1 MVEARKELPLDIW
14 WQVEF
19 SKNPTII
26 KGLKIIGDKR
36 TQVAQ
41 IGSCL
46 VQMRIGGV
54 WKEVAGIK
62 GVKGG
67 EIEITLD
74 APIISDGIKLIF
86 PAGDLP
92 FHNDPVQNGIV
103 RVNEIRL
110 VLLDGKEMFMNEL

>member
-1 MVEARKELPLDIW
+1 MEEVQKNSHKIFGGKLR
-14 WQVEF
+14 F
-19 SKNPTII
+19 SKNPISI
-26 KGLKIIGDKR
+26 KGFRIIGDKR

-54 WKEVAGIK
+54 WKEVAR
-62 GVKGG
+62 VKGG

-86 PAGDLP
+86 PASDLP

-110 VLLDGKEMFMNEL
+110 MLNIFC